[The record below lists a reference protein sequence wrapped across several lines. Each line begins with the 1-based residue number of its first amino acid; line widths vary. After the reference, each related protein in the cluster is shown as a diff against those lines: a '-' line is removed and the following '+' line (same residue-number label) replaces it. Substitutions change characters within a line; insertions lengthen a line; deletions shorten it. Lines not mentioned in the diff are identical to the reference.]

1 MQPKDYYKVLDI
13 SQDASE
19 QDVKKAF
26 RIMAKKYHPDTGGD
40 GAHQQEQFR
49 ICREAYAVLTDTVRR
64 EKYDEERWL
73 AGMSKR
79 VEEKDAITPM
89 WILEESLRLNNH
101 MGSVDVYRM
110 SHLALHDYIMN
121 LLDDDNLQ
129 LLQDNHEKEVNKSI
143 IRTLLQATRSLKY
156 IYMQPV
162 AEKLIVVGGEESV
175 SVISDAMQGRR
186 RQALWERRMPYV
198 IALITMIIVVSMYFW
213 AMKN

>member
-49 ICREAYAVLTDTVRR
+49 LCREAYAVLTDPVRR

-101 MGSVDVYRM
+101 MSSVDIYRM

-162 AEKLIVVGGEESV
+162 AEKLIVAGGEESV
-175 SVISDAMQGRR
+175 SVISDAMQDRR
-186 RQALWERRMPYV
+186 RQARWERRMPYV

-213 AMKN
+213 AMKK